1 MKIIVFQLYGEAL
14 TYDVDINGK
23 IIPIGESKSVA
34 QTITEITGKKGEW
47 SKSYYLFFNKTNYNK
62 LEKELFYHGT
72 FILVGKTYL
81 VRIDNC
87 YIQDYGNL
95 KEISLEKGTSILDF
109 DKEQYICKIKEDKAN
124 AWHYAEQYLETKDEK
139 LIFNISYI
147 KPIKLDTN
155 GIEGIYVTKSTIKRD
170 VFKLDDFFYDL
181 PLQHIKRM
189 FLPWIECK
197 EDYNKMINNIIN
209 FNEAAY

>member
-1 MKIIVFQLYGEAL
+1 M
-14 TYDVDINGK
+14 
-23 IIPIGESKSVA
+23 
-34 QTITEITGKKGEW
+34 
-47 SKSYYLFFNKTNYNK
+47 
-62 LEKELFYHGT
+62 
-72 FILVGKTYL
+72 
-81 VRIDNC
+81 
-87 YIQDYGNL
+87 
-95 KEISLEKGTSILDF
+95 
-109 DKEQYICKIKEDKAN
+109 
-124 AWHYAEQYLETKDEK
+124 
-139 LIFNISYI
+139 
-147 KPIKLDTN
+147 DTN